1 MSNTYTLPHI
11 YDISFDFRDV
21 PGECDFLLRVAEKH
35 LLRKVASAIELACGP
50 GWHSREMARRGVNS
64 TGLDL
69 EPAMI
74 VHARQCAKDESVSA
88 GFVVG
93 DMKSFSLEKPV
104 DLAYVLIASFAHL
117 LTNDDI
123 IAHFNAVA
131 DSLSDGGIYIS
142 STAHPRDF
150 YGDRSSDLP
159 TQWTNTRGDLIVT
172 TEWRSAEDSFDPIS
186 EIDSVTII
194 FDVTSPE
201 GRERHQS
208 KEHLRRMSY
217 QTFKALVALSGRFE
231 LVEAY
236 GDFDLATPFTND
248 PPSGRFIPVLKK
260 LR

>member
-1 MSNTYTLPHI
+1 MSHTYSIPHL
-11 YDISFDFRDV
+11 YDIAFDFRDI
-21 PGECDFLLRVAEKH
+21 PGECDFLLAVAEKH
-35 LLRKVASAIELACGP
+35 LSRKVTSATELACGP
-50 GWHSREMARRGVNS
+50 GWHAREMACRGIES

-74 VHARQCAKDESVSA
+74 EHARQYAKAESVSA
-88 GFVVG
+88 TFVVG
-93 DMKSFSLEKPV
+93 DMKSFSLGKPV

-131 DSLSDGGIYIS
+131 DSLTNSGIYVI

-159 TQWTNTRGDLIVT
+159 TQWTNTRGDLTVT
-172 TEWRSAEDSFDPIS
+172 TEWGSAEDSFDPIT
-186 EIDSVTII
+186 EIDSVTIT
-194 FDVTSPE
+194 FDVTGPQ

-208 KEHLRRMSY
+208 KEQLRRMSY
-217 QTFKALVALSGRFE
+217 QTFKALVALSGRFG

-248 PPSGRFIPVLKK
+248 PSSGRFIPVLKK

>member
-1 MSNTYTLPHI
+1 MSHTYSIPHL
-11 YDISFDFRDV
+11 YDIAFDFRDI
-21 PGECDFLLRVAEKH
+21 PGECDFLLAVAEKH
-35 LLRKVASAIELACGP
+35 LSRKVTSATELACGP
-50 GWHSREMARRGVNS
+50 GWHAREMACRGIES

-74 VHARQCAKDESVSA
+74 EHARQYAKAESVSA
-88 GFVVG
+88 TFVVG
-93 DMKSFSLEKPV
+93 DMKSFSLGKPV

-131 DSLSDGGIYIS
+131 DSLSDGGIYII

-159 TQWTNTRGDLIVT
+159 TQWTNTRGDLTVT
-172 TEWRSAEDSFDPIS
+172 TEWGSAEDSFDPIT
-186 EIDSVTII
+186 EIDSVTIT
-194 FDVTSPE
+194 FDVTGPQ

-208 KEHLRRMSY
+208 KEQLRRMSY
-217 QTFKALVALSGRFE
+217 QTFKALVALSGRFG

-248 PPSGRFIPVLKK
+248 PSSGRFIPVLKK